1 MADLVYSFVVMNL
14 QLHRDQIKS
23 ITRADHEILSHGVAS
38 FRKLFKGERSLRADH
53 EFANIYRLL
62 NERIAQHLT
71 YEDKDVFPVLLASRL
86 NAETDGLI
94 ANLKQE
100 HAALRDELH
109 NVNTLLGQRGLNQLT
124 SKISLALLNFFNHLQ
139 DHVDKED
146 RLLAG
151 LR

>member
-1 MADLVYSFVVMNL
+1 M
-14 QLHRDQIKS
+14 
-23 ITRADHEILSHGVAS
+23 
-38 FRKLFKGERSLRADH
+38 
-53 EFANIYRLL
+53 
-62 NERIAQHLT
+62 
-71 YEDKDVFPVLLASRL
+71 LASRL